1 MANYSLTVNSTFN
14 PYSLQEL
21 LPIYQANAQAQYQ
34 AEEAFS
40 QLQMKADQWE
50 KLANNAQDADVYS
63 KYKSY
68 SNQLKE
74 AANDVLNNGINA
86 ASRRNLMNMR
96 AQYASNIIPIEEA
109 YNKRQQQ
116 AQVLW
121 QARLQDPTL
130 IAQDPSELGLSY
142 YMKNPTYTPQSY
154 SGKLL
159 TAQSAQAAQNLAK
172 TLSSYGKGEP
182 IDSYTNTFIQKHG
195 LTRNDIQK
203 YLNGETNATNKVLGA
218 IYQQVYDSS
227 QIGNWANENQR
238 RQAANFIKQGMWSA
252 IGQDTVQ
259 AMENFEAREN
269 YKFNQQLALLQAQQ
283 QQTNDNL
290 PINPTPI
297 YTPEEQKEAD
307 EMREKYKQYF
317 YTKNGR
323 TYLSQKGREQY
334 FKEQELLTKIDR
346 GEKITDKE
354 LNEWKN
360 SEIGKK
366 IINSKIPQ
374 SRFSKK
380 VDFSKDSPVVFLKE
394 LKNELNKNRGF
405 KTFLDSLGA
414 QKYLG
419 KGHNWQPGNVGN
431 LWSKYISTG
440 VRGDAKRFMEYN
452 YALNEDQQKAYK
464 NAIITANLGN
474 DKVYESTFNRK
485 TQKFERGK
493 SIDLSDF
500 ATDENKYTITDIR
513 MSTFGNT
520 AIVQDKKNGK
530 VYRIALP
537 SGINYVN
544 ERQRDAALQAAKQAS
559 EIVYTKK
566 LPNGKAATQTEIA
579 QAEQDYKNAINY
591 AYLYQSQL
599 GIQNTT
605 KTQEYSPQGY

>member
-1 MANYSLTVNSTFN
+1 MANYSLMISSSFN

-50 KLANNAQDADVYS
+50 KLANNAQDADVYNT
-63 KYKSY
+63 YKAY
-68 SNQLKE
+68 SNQLK
-74 AANDVLNNGINA
+74 AAADDILNNGINT

-203 YLNGETNATNKVLGA
+203 YLNGETTATNKVLGA

-283 QQTNDNL
+283 QQQDQL
-290 PINPTPI
+290 SAINEVPI
-297 YTPEEQKEAD
+297 YTPEEQNEAD
-307 EMREKYKQYF
+307 EMREKYKKYF

-323 TYLSQKGREQY
+323 TYLSQKGREAY
-334 FKEQELLTKIDR
+334 NE
-346 GEKITDKE
+346 GEVHYTS
-354 LNEWKN
+354 N
-360 SEIGKK
+360 SENIKRGAVMGSDGRMYDLKK
-366 IINSKIPQ
+366 DKQGRYYYTEKS
-374 SRFSKK
+374 
-380 VDFSKDSPVVFLKE
+380 DFKDFL
-394 LKNELNKNRGF
+394 N
-405 KTFLDSLGA
+405 SLGA

-419 KGHNWQPGNVGN
+419 KGNNWQPGNVGN
-431 LWSKYISTG
+431 LWNKYISTG
-440 VRGDAKRFMEYN
+440 VKGDAKQYMEYN
-452 YALNEDQQKAYK
+452 YALNNEQQNTYTKM
-464 NAIITANLGN
+464 LGEIGGLYEAKF
-474 DKVYESTFNRK
+474 DKKS
-485 TQKFERGK
+485 GK
-493 SIDLSDF
+493 WVEGDKIDLEDF
-500 ATDENKYTITDIR
+500 RNADNKWNVTSARYGSSGRTYLATNKEGKQLRLISRNYINPNVEENIDRLMIR
-513 MSTFGNT
+513 NNKISNALRSGYMDGKKMTEADRAYYEQELRNN
-520 AIVQDKKNGK
+520 VQ
-530 VYRIALP
+530 
-537 SGINYVN
+537 
-544 ERQRDAALQAAKQAS
+544 QAQWF
-559 EIVYTKK
+559 
-566 LPNGKAATQTEIA
+566 
-579 QAEQDYKNAINY
+579 
-591 AYLYQSQL
+591 QSQV

-605 KTQEYSPQGY
+605 SAQTYNPQSFN

>member
-1 MANYSLTVNSTFN
+1 MAKNYSLIVNSTFN

-68 SNQLKE
+68 SNQLK
-74 AANDVLNNGINA
+74 AAADDVLNNGINA

-116 AQVLW
+116 AQLLW

-130 IAQDPSELGLSY
+130 IAQDPSELGLNY
-142 YMKNPTYTPQSY
+142 YMQNPSYTPQSY

-182 IDSYTNTFIQKHG
+182 IDNYTNTFVQRHG
-195 LTRNDIQK
+195 LTRDDVQK
-203 YLNGETNATNKVLGA
+203 YLSGDTTATNKVLGA

-269 YKFNQQLALLQAQQ
+269 YKLQQQLALAQAQQ
-283 QQTNDNL
+283 QQNQL
-290 PINPTPI
+290 SAINEVPI

-307 EMREKYKQYF
+307 KMKEKYKQYF

-323 TYLSQKGREQY
+323 TYLSQKGREVY
-334 FKEQELLTKIDR
+334 NA
-346 GEKITDKE
+346 GEVHYT
-354 LNEWKN
+354 NN
-360 SEIGKK
+360 SENIRRGSVMGSDGRMYDLKKDKQGKYYYTEK
-366 IINSKIPQ
+366 S
-374 SRFSKK
+374 
-380 VDFSKDSPVVFLKE
+380 DFKD
-394 LKNELNKNRGF
+394 
-405 KTFLDSLGA
+405 FLDSLGA

-419 KGHNWQPGNVGN
+419 KGTNWQPGNVGN
-431 LWSKYISTG
+431 LWSKYINTG
-440 VRGDAKRFMEYN
+440 VKGDAKQYMEYD
-452 YALNEDQQKAYK
+452 YALNPAQQEAYK
-464 NAIITANLGN
+464 QLLGN
-474 DKVYESTFNRK
+474 AGDLYEA
-485 TQKFERGK
+485 KF
-493 SIDLSDF
+493 
-500 ATDENKYTITDIR
+500 
-513 MSTFGNT
+513 
-520 AIVQDKKNGK
+520 DKKSGK
-530 VYRIALP
+530 WVKSDKLDLKDFLNEDNKWNVTASRYSSSGRTYLVTNKEGKQLRLISRNYINPNVEENIDKLMTRNNKISEALR
-537 SGINYVN
+537 SGYMDGKKMTEADRAYYEQELKNNV
-544 ERQRDAALQAAKQAS
+544 QQAQWF
-559 EIVYTKK
+559 
-566 LPNGKAATQTEIA
+566 
-579 QAEQDYKNAINY
+579 
-591 AYLYQSQL
+591 QSQV

-605 KTQEYSPQGY
+605 SAQTYAPQAYN

>member
-1 MANYSLTVNSTFN
+1 MKNYSLIVSSTFN

-142 YMKNPTYTPQSY
+142 YMKNPSYTPQSY

-203 YLNGETNATNKVLGA
+203 YLNGETTATNKVLGA

-252 IGQDTVQ
+252 IGQDTIQ
-259 AMENFEAREN
+259 AMENFEAKEN
-269 YKFNQQLALLQAQQ
+269 YKLQQQLALAQAQQ
-283 QQTNDNL
+283 QQNQL
-290 PINPTPI
+290 SAINEVPI
-297 YTPEEQKEAD
+297 YTPEEQNEAD
-307 EMREKYKQYF
+307 KMKEKYKQYF

-323 TYLSQKGREQY
+323 TYLSQKGREAYESKTRIKATDLARYQHEGKGKY
-334 FKEQELLTKIDR
+334 GYGQFTIRDNISGKPTVVSIQKDKEGYYYNNLNSEFSELL
-346 GEKITDKE
+346 
-354 LNEWKN
+354 N
-360 SEIGKK
+360 
-366 IINSKIPQ
+366 
-374 SRFSKK
+374 
-380 VDFSKDSPVVFLKE
+380 
-394 LKNELNKNRGF
+394 
-405 KTFLDSLGA
+405 SLGA

-419 KGHNWQPGNVGN
+419 KEHNWQPGNVGN
-431 LWSKYISTG
+431 LWNKYINTG
-440 VRGDAKRFMEYN
+440 VRGDAKQFMEYD
-452 YALNEDQQKAYK
+452 YALSPTQQTAYKNQIAAANIGRDKIYAAKFDKKSGTWKKDKDIDLADFLNEDNKWTVTNARFGAQGRTYIAKNKDGKVIRFVMPIGINPNVEKNIDKRAEDAMNISKTLQSGKLNGKPLTDVQKAQLRQAYN
-464 NAIITANLGN
+464 NAI
-474 DKVYESTFNRK
+474 
-485 TQKFERGK
+485 Q
-493 SIDLSDF
+493 
-500 ATDENKYTITDIR
+500 
-513 MSTFGNT
+513 
-520 AIVQDKKNGK
+520 Q
-530 VYRIALP
+530 
-537 SGINYVN
+537 
-544 ERQRDAALQAAKQAS
+544 
-559 EIVYTKK
+559 
-566 LPNGKAATQTEIA
+566 
-579 QAEQDYKNAINY
+579 
-591 AYLYQSQL
+591 AYLFQSQL
-599 GIQNTT
+599 GVLNNTS
-605 KTQEYSPQGY
+605 TQDFAAQAYE

>member
-142 YMKNPTYTPQSY
+142 YMKNPSYTPQSY

-203 YLNGETNATNKVLGA
+203 YLNGETTATNKVLGA

-269 YKFNQQLALLQAQQ
+269 YKLQQQLALMQAQQ
-283 QQTNDNL
+283 QQQDQL
-290 PINPTPI
+290 AAINEVPI
-297 YTPEEQKEAD
+297 YTPEEQNEAD
-307 EMREKYKQYF
+307 KMKDKYKQYF

-323 TYLSQKGREQY
+323 TYLSQKGREAY
-334 FKEQELLTKIDR
+334 NE
-346 GEKITDKE
+346 GEVHYT
-354 LNEWKN
+354 NN
-360 SEIGKK
+360 SENIKRGSVMGSDGRMYDLKK
-366 IINSKIPQ
+366 DKQGRYYYTEKS
-374 SRFSKK
+374 
-380 VDFSKDSPVVFLKE
+380 DFKDFL
-394 LKNELNKNRGF
+394 N
-405 KTFLDSLGA
+405 SLGA

-419 KGHNWQPGNVGN
+419 KGNNWQPGNVGN
-431 LWSKYISTG
+431 LWDKYLKTG
-440 VRGDAKRFMEYN
+440 VRGDAKQFMEYD
-452 YALNEDQQKAYK
+452 YALSPTQQTAYKNQIAAANIGRDKIYAAKFDRKTGTWKKDKDIDLADFLNEDNKWTVTNARFGAQGRTYIAKNKDGKVIRFVMPIGINPNVEKNIDKRAEDAINISKTLQSGKLNGKPLTDVQKAQLRQAYN
-464 NAIITANLGN
+464 NAI
-474 DKVYESTFNRK
+474 
-485 TQKFERGK
+485 Q
-493 SIDLSDF
+493 
-500 ATDENKYTITDIR
+500 
-513 MSTFGNT
+513 
-520 AIVQDKKNGK
+520 Q
-530 VYRIALP
+530 
-537 SGINYVN
+537 
-544 ERQRDAALQAAKQAS
+544 
-559 EIVYTKK
+559 
-566 LPNGKAATQTEIA
+566 
-579 QAEQDYKNAINY
+579 
-591 AYLYQSQL
+591 AYLFQSQL
-599 GIQNTT
+599 GVLNNTS
-605 KTQEYSPQGY
+605 TQDFAAQAYE

>member
-50 KLANNAQDADVYS
+50 KLANNAQDADVYNT
-63 KYKSY
+63 YKAY
-68 SNQLKE
+68 SNQLK
-74 AANDVLNNGINA
+74 AAADDIINNGINT

-203 YLNGETNATNKVLGA
+203 YLNGETTATNKVLDA

-269 YKFNQQLALLQAQQ
+269 YKLQQQLALMQAQQ
-283 QQTNDNL
+283 QQQDQL
-290 PINPTPI
+290 SAINEVPI

-307 EMREKYKQYF
+307 EMREKYKKYF

-323 TYLSQKGREQY
+323 TYLSQKGREAYNEGEIHYTSNLENIKRGAVMGSDGRMYDLKKDKQGRY
-334 FKEQELLTKIDR
+334 YYTEKSDFKDF
-346 GEKITDKE
+346 
-354 LNEWKN
+354 LN
-360 SEIGKK
+360 
-366 IINSKIPQ
+366 
-374 SRFSKK
+374 
-380 VDFSKDSPVVFLKE
+380 
-394 LKNELNKNRGF
+394 
-405 KTFLDSLGA
+405 SLGA

-419 KGHNWQPGNVGN
+419 KGNNWQPGNVGN
-431 LWSKYISTG
+431 LWNKYIKTG
-440 VRGDAKRFMEYN
+440 VRGDAKQYMEYD
-452 YALNEDQQKAYK
+452 YALNPTQQEAYK
-464 NAIITANLGN
+464 TLLGNAGDLYEAKFDKKSGKWIKGDKLDLEDFLNEDNKWNITASRYGSSGRTYLATNKEGKQLRLISRNYINPNVEENIDRLMARNNKISEALRSGYM
-474 DKVYESTFNRK
+474 DGKKMTEADRAYYEQELRN
-485 TQKFERGK
+485 
-493 SIDLSDF
+493 
-500 ATDENKYTITDIR
+500 N
-513 MSTFGNT
+513 
-520 AIVQDKKNGK
+520 VQ
-530 VYRIALP
+530 
-537 SGINYVN
+537 
-544 ERQRDAALQAAKQAS
+544 QAQWF
-559 EIVYTKK
+559 
-566 LPNGKAATQTEIA
+566 
-579 QAEQDYKNAINY
+579 
-591 AYLYQSQL
+591 QSQV

-605 KTQEYSPQGY
+605 SAQTYNPQSFN

>member
-142 YMKNPTYTPQSY
+142 YMKNPSYTPQSY

-203 YLNGETNATNKVLGA
+203 YLNGETTATNKVLGA

-238 RQAANFIKQGMWSA
+238 KQAANFIKQGMWSA

-269 YKFNQQLALLQAQQ
+269 YKLQQQLALMQAQQ
-283 QQTNDNL
+283 QQQDQL
-290 PINPTPI
+290 AAINEVPI
-297 YTPEEQKEAD
+297 YTPEEQNEAD
-307 EMREKYKQYF
+307 KMKEKYKQYF

-323 TYLSQKGREQY
+323 TYLSQKGREEYEKQ
-334 FKEQELLTKIDR
+334 KNTLKTKTNNISGR
-346 GEKITDKE
+346 EGKFTQLGEN
-354 LNEWKN
+354 L
-360 SEIGKK
+360 
-366 IINSKIPQ
+366 SKIENT
-374 SRFSKK
+374 
-380 VDFSKDSPVVFLKE
+380 DFYNFL
-394 LKNELNKNRGF
+394 N
-405 KTFLDSLGA
+405 SIGA

-431 LWSKYISTG
+431 LWNKYINTG
-440 VRGDAKRFMEYN
+440 IRGDAKQYMEYD
-452 YALNEDQQKAYK
+452 YALSPTQQTAYKNQIAAANIGRDKIYAAKFDRKTGTWKKDKDIDLADFLNEDNKWTVTNARFGAQGRTYIAKNKDGEVIRFVMPIGINPNVEKNIDKRAEDAINISKTLQSGKLNGKPLTDVQKAQLRQAYN
-464 NAIITANLGN
+464 NAI
-474 DKVYESTFNRK
+474 
-485 TQKFERGK
+485 Q
-493 SIDLSDF
+493 
-500 ATDENKYTITDIR
+500 
-513 MSTFGNT
+513 
-520 AIVQDKKNGK
+520 Q
-530 VYRIALP
+530 
-537 SGINYVN
+537 
-544 ERQRDAALQAAKQAS
+544 
-559 EIVYTKK
+559 
-566 LPNGKAATQTEIA
+566 
-579 QAEQDYKNAINY
+579 
-591 AYLYQSQL
+591 AYLFQSQL
-599 GIQNTT
+599 GVLNNTS
-605 KTQEYSPQGY
+605 TQDFAAQAYE

>member
-1 MANYSLTVNSTFN
+1 MANYSLMISSSFN

-21 LPIYQANAQAQYQ
+21 LPIYQVNAQAQYQ

-50 KLANNAQDADVYS
+50 KLANNAQDADVYNT
-63 KYKSY
+63 YKAY
-68 SNQLKE
+68 SNQLK
-74 AANDVLNNGINA
+74 AAADDILNNGINT

-182 IDSYTNTFIQKHG
+182 IDNYTNTFIQKHG

-203 YLNGETNATNKVLGA
+203 YLNGETTATNKVLGA

-269 YKFNQQLALLQAQQ
+269 YKFNQQLALIQAQQ
-283 QQTNDNL
+283 QQQDQL
-290 PINPTPI
+290 SAINEVPI

-307 EMREKYKQYF
+307 EMREKYKKYF

-323 TYLSQKGREQY
+323 TYLSQKGREVYEGKVRIKPIDLASYQHEGKGKY
-334 FKEQELLTKIDR
+334 GYGQFTLRDNISGKTTVVPIQKDKEGYYYNIADSGFSELL
-346 GEKITDKE
+346 
-354 LNEWKN
+354 N
-360 SEIGKK
+360 
-366 IINSKIPQ
+366 
-374 SRFSKK
+374 
-380 VDFSKDSPVVFLKE
+380 
-394 LKNELNKNRGF
+394 
-405 KTFLDSLGA
+405 SLGA

-419 KGHNWQPGNVGN
+419 KGNNWQPGNVGN
-431 LWSKYISTG
+431 LWNKYISTG
-440 VRGDAKRFMEYN
+440 VKGDAKQYMEYDYPLN
-452 YALNEDQQKAYK
+452 STQQEAYKQLLGNAGDLYEAKFDKKSGKWVKGDKLDLEDFLNEDNKWNVTASRYGSSGRTYLATNKEGKQLRLISRNYINPNVEENIDRLMTRNNKISNALRSGYMDGKKMTEADRAYYEQELKNNVQQ
-464 NAIITANLGN
+464 
-474 DKVYESTFNRK
+474 
-485 TQKFERGK
+485 
-493 SIDLSDF
+493 
-500 ATDENKYTITDIR
+500 
-513 MSTFGNT
+513 
-520 AIVQDKKNGK
+520 
-530 VYRIALP
+530 
-537 SGINYVN
+537 
-544 ERQRDAALQAAKQAS
+544 
-559 EIVYTKK
+559 
-566 LPNGKAATQTEIA
+566 A
-579 QAEQDYKNAINY
+579 QWF
-591 AYLYQSQL
+591 QSQV

-605 KTQEYSPQGY
+605 SAQTYAPQAYN

>member
-1 MANYSLTVNSTFN
+1 MANYNLTVNSTFN

-50 KLANNAQDADVYS
+50 KLANNAQDADVYNT
-63 KYKSY
+63 YKAY
-68 SNQLKE
+68 SNQLK
-74 AANDVLNNGINA
+74 AAADDILNNGINT

-142 YMKNPTYTPQSY
+142 YMQNPTYTPQSY

-182 IDSYTNTFIQKHG
+182 IDNYTNTFIQKHG

-203 YLNGETNATNKVLGA
+203 YLNGETTATNKVLGA

-269 YKFNQQLALLQAQQ
+269 YKLQQQLALMQAQQ
-283 QQTNDNL
+283 QQQDQL
-290 PINPTPI
+290 SAINEVPI

-307 EMREKYKQYF
+307 EIREKYKKYF

-323 TYLSQKGREQY
+323 TYLRQIGREAY
-334 FKEQELLTKIDR
+334 NE
-346 GEKITDKE
+346 GEVHYTS
-354 LNEWKN
+354 N
-360 SEIGKK
+360 SENIKRGAVMGSDGRMYDLKK
-366 IINSKIPQ
+366 DKQGRYYYTEKS
-374 SRFSKK
+374 
-380 VDFSKDSPVVFLKE
+380 DFKD
-394 LKNELNKNRGF
+394 
-405 KTFLDSLGA
+405 FLDSLGA

-419 KGHNWQPGNVGN
+419 KGNNWQPGNVGN
-431 LWSKYISTG
+431 LWNKYISTG
-440 VRGDAKRFMEYN
+440 VRGDAKQFMEYN
-452 YALNEDQQKAYK
+452 YALNNEQQNTYTKM
-464 NAIITANLGN
+464 LGEIGGLYEAKF
-474 DKVYESTFNRK
+474 DKKS
-485 TQKFERGK
+485 GK
-493 SIDLSDF
+493 WVEGDKIDLEDF
-500 ATDENKYTITDIR
+500 RKADNKWNVTSARYGSSGRTYLATNKEGKQLRLISRNYINPNVEENIDRLMIR
-513 MSTFGNT
+513 NNKISNALRSGYMDGKKMTEADRAYYEQELKNN
-520 AIVQDKKNGK
+520 VQ
-530 VYRIALP
+530 
-537 SGINYVN
+537 
-544 ERQRDAALQAAKQAS
+544 QAQWF
-559 EIVYTKK
+559 
-566 LPNGKAATQTEIA
+566 
-579 QAEQDYKNAINY
+579 
-591 AYLYQSQL
+591 QSQV

-605 KTQEYSPQGY
+605 SAQTYTPQSYN

>member
-50 KLANNAQDADVYS
+50 KLADNAQDADVYS

-203 YLNGETNATNKVLGA
+203 YLNGETTATNKVLGA

-252 IGQDTVQ
+252 IGQDTIQ

-269 YKFNQQLALLQAQQ
+269 YKLQQQLALAQAQQ
-283 QQTNDNL
+283 QQNQL
-290 PINPTPI
+290 AAINEVPI
-297 YTPEEQKEAD
+297 YTPEEQNEAD
-307 EMREKYKQYF
+307 KMKEKYKQYF

-323 TYLSQKGREQY
+323 TYLSQKGREEYEKQ
-334 FKEQELLTKIDR
+334 KNTLKTKTNNISGR
-346 GEKITDKE
+346 EGKFTQLGEN
-354 LNEWKN
+354 L
-360 SEIGKK
+360 
-366 IINSKIPQ
+366 SKIENT
-374 SRFSKK
+374 
-380 VDFSKDSPVVFLKE
+380 DFYNFL
-394 LKNELNKNRGF
+394 N
-405 KTFLDSLGA
+405 SIGA

-419 KGHNWQPGNVGN
+419 KGNNWQPGNIGN
-431 LWSKYISTG
+431 LWSKYINTG
-440 VRGDAKRFMEYN
+440 VRGDAKQFMEYD
-452 YALNEDQQKAYK
+452 YALSPTQQTAYKNQIAAANIGRDRIYAAKFDRKTGTWKKDKDIDLADFLNEDNKWTVTNARFGAQGRTYIAKNKDGEVIRFVMPIGINPNVEKNIDKRAEDAINISKTLQSGKLNGKPLTDVQKAQLRQAYN
-464 NAIITANLGN
+464 NAI
-474 DKVYESTFNRK
+474 
-485 TQKFERGK
+485 Q
-493 SIDLSDF
+493 
-500 ATDENKYTITDIR
+500 
-513 MSTFGNT
+513 
-520 AIVQDKKNGK
+520 Q
-530 VYRIALP
+530 
-537 SGINYVN
+537 
-544 ERQRDAALQAAKQAS
+544 
-559 EIVYTKK
+559 
-566 LPNGKAATQTEIA
+566 
-579 QAEQDYKNAINY
+579 
-591 AYLYQSQL
+591 AYLFQSQL
-599 GIQNTT
+599 GVLNNTL
-605 KTQEYSPQGY
+605 TQDFAAQAYE

>member
-142 YMKNPTYTPQSY
+142 YMKNSSYTPQSY

-159 TAQSAQAAQNLAK
+159 TAQSAQVAQNLAK
-172 TLSSYGKGEP
+172 TLSSYGKGES

-203 YLNGETNATNKVLGA
+203 YLNGETTATNKVLGA

-238 RQAANFIKQGMWSA
+238 RQAANFIKQGMWYA

-269 YKFNQQLALLQAQQ
+269 YKFQQQLALAQAQQ
-283 QQTNDNL
+283 QQNQL
-290 PINPTPI
+290 SAINEVPI
-297 YTPEEQKEAD
+297 YIPEEQKEAD
-307 EMREKYKQYF
+307 KMKKKYKQYF

-323 TYLSQKGREQY
+323 TYLSQKGREAY
-334 FKEQELLTKIDR
+334 
-346 GEKITDKE
+346 
-354 LNEWKN
+354 NEGKVYYTNN
-360 SEIGKK
+360 SENIIRGSAMGSDGRMYDLKK
-366 IINSKIPQ
+366 DKQ
-374 SRFSKK
+374 GRYYYTKK
-380 VDFSKDSPVVFLKE
+380 SDFENFL
-394 LKNELNKNRGF
+394 N
-405 KTFLDSLGA
+405 SLGA

-431 LWSKYISTG
+431 LWDKYLKTG
-440 VRGDAKRFMEYN
+440 VRGDAKQFMEYD
-452 YALNEDQQKAYK
+452 YALNPTQQEAYKTLLGNAGDLYEAKFDKKSGKWIKGDKLDLEDFLNEDNKWNITASRYGSSGRTYLATNKEGKKLRIISRNYINPNVEENIDKLMIRNNKISNALRSGYMDGKKMTEADKAYYEQELK
-464 NAIITANLGN
+464 NN
-474 DKVYESTFNRK
+474 
-485 TQKFERGK
+485 
-493 SIDLSDF
+493 
-500 ATDENKYTITDIR
+500 
-513 MSTFGNT
+513 
-520 AIVQDKKNGK
+520 VQ
-530 VYRIALP
+530 
-537 SGINYVN
+537 
-544 ERQRDAALQAAKQAS
+544 QAQWF
-559 EIVYTKK
+559 
-566 LPNGKAATQTEIA
+566 
-579 QAEQDYKNAINY
+579 
-591 AYLYQSQL
+591 QSQV

-605 KTQEYSPQGY
+605 SAQTYAPQAYN

>member
-1 MANYSLTVNSTFN
+1 MAKNYSLTVSSTFN

-50 KLANNAQDADVYS
+50 KLANNAQDADVYNT
-63 KYKSY
+63 YKAY
-68 SNQLKE
+68 SNQLK
-74 AANDVLNNGINA
+74 AAADDILNNGINTS
-86 ASRRNLMNMR
+86 SRRNLMNMR

-182 IDSYTNTFIQKHG
+182 IDNYTNTFIQKHG

-203 YLNGETNATNKVLGA
+203 YLNGETTATNKVLGA

-238 RQAANFIKQGMWSA
+238 KQAANFIKQGMWSA

-269 YKFNQQLALLQAQQ
+269 YKFNQQLALAQAQQ
-283 QQTNDNL
+283 QQQDQL
-290 PINPTPI
+290 SAINEVPI
-297 YTPEEQKEAD
+297 YTPEEQNEAD
-307 EMREKYKQYF
+307 EMREKYKKYF

-323 TYLSQKGREQY
+323 TYLSQKGREAY
-334 FKEQELLTKIDR
+334 NE
-346 GEKITDKE
+346 GEVHYT
-354 LNEWKN
+354 NN
-360 SEIGKK
+360 SENIKRGSVMGSDGRMYNLKK
-366 IINSKIPQ
+366 DKQGRYYYTEKS
-374 SRFSKK
+374 
-380 VDFSKDSPVVFLKE
+380 DFKD
-394 LKNELNKNRGF
+394 
-405 KTFLDSLGA
+405 FLDSLGA

-419 KGHNWQPGNVGN
+419 KDNNWQPGNIGN
-431 LWSKYISTG
+431 LWNKYISTG
-440 VRGDAKRFMEYN
+440 VKGDAKQYMEYN
-452 YALNEDQQKAYK
+452 YALNNEQQNTYTKM
-464 NAIITANLGN
+464 LGEIGGLYEAKF
-474 DKVYESTFNRK
+474 DKKS
-485 TQKFERGK
+485 GK
-493 SIDLSDF
+493 WIEGDKIDLEDF
-500 ATDENKYTITDIR
+500 RNADNKWNVTSARYGSSGRTYLVTNKEGKQLRLISRNYINPNVEENIDRLMIR
-513 MSTFGNT
+513 NNKISNALRSGYMDGKKMTEADRAYYEQELRNN
-520 AIVQDKKNGK
+520 VQ
-530 VYRIALP
+530 
-537 SGINYVN
+537 
-544 ERQRDAALQAAKQAS
+544 QAQWF
-559 EIVYTKK
+559 
-566 LPNGKAATQTEIA
+566 
-579 QAEQDYKNAINY
+579 
-591 AYLYQSQL
+591 QSQV

-605 KTQEYSPQGY
+605 SAQTYAPQSFN

>member
-1 MANYSLTVNSTFN
+1 MKNYSLIVSSTFN

-86 ASRRNLMNMR
+86 ASRRTLMNMR
-96 AQYASNIIPIEEA
+96 AQYASNIVPIEEA

-116 AQVLW
+116 SQLLW

-142 YMKNPTYTPQSY
+142 YMQNPSYTPQSY

-172 TLSSYGKGEP
+172 TLSSYGKGKP
-182 IDSYTNTFIQKHG
+182 IDNYTNTFIQRHG
-195 LTRNDIQK
+195 LTRDDVQK
-203 YLNGETNATNKVLGA
+203 YLNGDTTATNKVLGA

-227 QIGNWANENQR
+227 QIGNWANENQK
-238 RQAANFIKQGMWSA
+238 RQAASFIKQGMWSA
-252 IGQDTVQ
+252 IGQDTVN

-283 QQTNDNL
+283 QQSNSIAVNEM
-290 PINPTPI
+290 PI

-307 EMREKYKQYF
+307 RMKEKYKDYF

-323 TYLSQKGREQY
+323 TYLKQKGREAYEGKVRINPIDVVNYLHEGKGKFGYGQ
-334 FKEQELLTKIDR
+334 FTIRDNISGKTTVVSIQKDKEGYYYNNKDSKFSELL
-346 GEKITDKE
+346 
-354 LNEWKN
+354 N
-360 SEIGKK
+360 
-366 IINSKIPQ
+366 
-374 SRFSKK
+374 
-380 VDFSKDSPVVFLKE
+380 
-394 LKNELNKNRGF
+394 
-405 KTFLDSLGA
+405 SLGA

-419 KGHNWQPGNVGN
+419 KGKNWQPGNVGN

-440 VRGDAKRFMEYN
+440 VRGDAKQYMEYD
-452 YALNEDQQKAYK
+452 YALSPEQQKAYK
-464 NAIITANLGN
+464 NQIAAANIGR
-474 DKVYESTFNRK
+474 DKIYAAKFDRK
-485 TQKFERGK
+485 TGTWKK
-493 SIDLSDF
+493 DKDIDLADF
-500 ATDENKYTITDIR
+500 LNEDNKWTVTNARFGAQGRTYIAKNKEGKIIRFVMPVGINPNVEENIDKKAKDAMDISAILRSGKLKGKPLTDIQK
-513 MSTFGNT
+513 
-520 AIVQDKKNGK
+520 AQ
-530 VYRIALP
+530 L
-537 SGINYVN
+537 
-544 ERQRDAALQAAKQAS
+544 RQA
-559 EIVYTKK
+559 Y
-566 LPNGKAATQTEIA
+566 N
-579 QAEQDYKNAINY
+579 NAIQQ
-591 AYLYQSQL
+591 AYLFQSQL
-599 GIQNTT
+599 GVLNNTS
-605 KTQEYSPQGY
+605 TQDFAAQAYE

>member
-1 MANYSLTVNSTFN
+1 MAKNYSLTVNSTFN

-142 YMKNPTYTPQSY
+142 YMKNPSYTPQSY

-203 YLNGETNATNKVLGA
+203 YLNGETTATNKVLGA

-269 YKFNQQLALLQAQQ
+269 YKLQQQLALAQAQQ
-283 QQTNDNL
+283 QQNQL
-290 PINPTPI
+290 SAINEVPI

-307 EMREKYKQYF
+307 KMKEKYKQYF

-323 TYLSQKGREQY
+323 TYLSQKGREAY
-334 FKEQELLTKIDR
+334 NE
-346 GEKITDKE
+346 GEIHYT
-354 LNEWKN
+354 NN
-360 SEIGKK
+360 SENIKRGSVMGSDGRMYDLKK
-366 IINSKIPQ
+366 DKQGRYYYTEKS
-374 SRFSKK
+374 
-380 VDFSKDSPVVFLKE
+380 DFKDFL
-394 LKNELNKNRGF
+394 N
-405 KTFLDSLGA
+405 SLGA

-431 LWSKYISTG
+431 LWNKYINTG
-440 VRGDAKRFMEYN
+440 VRGDVKQYMEYD
-452 YALNEDQQKAYK
+452 YALSPTQQTAYKNQIAAANIGRDKIYAAKFDRKTGTWKKDKDIDLADFLNEDNKWTVTNARFGAQGRTYIAKNKDGEVIRFVMPIGINPNVEKNIDKRAEDAINISKTLQSGKLNGKPLTDVQKAQLRQAYN
-464 NAIITANLGN
+464 NAI
-474 DKVYESTFNRK
+474 
-485 TQKFERGK
+485 Q
-493 SIDLSDF
+493 
-500 ATDENKYTITDIR
+500 
-513 MSTFGNT
+513 
-520 AIVQDKKNGK
+520 Q
-530 VYRIALP
+530 
-537 SGINYVN
+537 
-544 ERQRDAALQAAKQAS
+544 
-559 EIVYTKK
+559 
-566 LPNGKAATQTEIA
+566 
-579 QAEQDYKNAINY
+579 
-591 AYLYQSQL
+591 AYLFQSQL
-599 GIQNTT
+599 GVLNNTS
-605 KTQEYSPQGY
+605 TQDFAAQAYE

>member
-1 MANYSLTVNSTFN
+1 MKNYSLIVNSTFN

-86 ASRRNLMNMR
+86 ASRRTLMNMR
-96 AQYASNIIPIEEA
+96 AQYASNIVPIEEA

-116 AQVLW
+116 SQLLW

-172 TLSSYGKGEP
+172 TLSSYGKGKP
-182 IDSYTNTFIQKHG
+182 IDNYTNTFIQRHG
-195 LTRNDIQK
+195 LTRDDVQK
-203 YLNGETNATNKVLGA
+203 YLNGDTTATNKVLGA

-227 QIGNWANENQR
+227 QIGNWANENQK
-238 RQAANFIKQGMWSA
+238 RQAASFIKQGMWSA
-252 IGQDTVQ
+252 IGQDTVN

-283 QQTNDNL
+283 QQSNSIAVNEM
-290 PINPTPI
+290 PI

-307 EMREKYKQYF
+307 KVRDKYKQYF

-323 TYLSQKGREQY
+323 TYLTQKGREVY
-334 FKEQELLTKIDR
+334 NE
-346 GEKITDKE
+346 GEVHYTS
-354 LNEWKN
+354 N
-360 SEIGKK
+360 SENIKRGSVMGSDGRMYNLKK
-366 IINSKIPQ
+366 DKQGRYYYTEKS
-374 SRFSKK
+374 
-380 VDFSKDSPVVFLKE
+380 DFKDFL
-394 LKNELNKNRGF
+394 N
-405 KTFLDSLGA
+405 SLGA

-419 KGHNWQPGNVGN
+419 KGTNWQPGNVGN

-440 VRGDAKRFMEYN
+440 VRGDAKQFTEYD
-452 YALNEDQQKAYK
+452 YALSTEQQKAYK
-464 NAIITANLGN
+464 NQIAAANIGR
-474 DKVYESTFNRK
+474 DKIYAAKFDRK
-485 TQKFERGK
+485 TGTWKK
-493 SIDLSDF
+493 DKDIDLADF
-500 ATDENKYTITDIR
+500 LNEDNKWTVTNARFGAQGRTYIAKNKEGKIIRFVMPVGINPNVEENIDKKAKDAMDISAILRSGKLKGKPLTDIQK
-513 MSTFGNT
+513 
-520 AIVQDKKNGK
+520 AQ
-530 VYRIALP
+530 L
-537 SGINYVN
+537 
-544 ERQRDAALQAAKQAS
+544 RQA
-559 EIVYTKK
+559 Y
-566 LPNGKAATQTEIA
+566 N
-579 QAEQDYKNAINY
+579 NAIQQ
-591 AYLYQSQL
+591 AYLFQSQL
-599 GIQNTT
+599 GVLNNTS
-605 KTQEYSPQGY
+605 TQDFAAQAYE

>member
-50 KLANNAQDADVYS
+50 KLANNAQDTDVYNT
-63 KYKSY
+63 YKAY
-68 SNQLKE
+68 SNQLK
-74 AANDVLNNGINA
+74 AAADDILNNGINTT
-86 ASRRNLMNMR
+86 SKRNLMNMR

-195 LTRNDIQK
+195 LTRDDIQK
-203 YLNGETNATNKVLGA
+203 YLNGETTATNKVLGA

-269 YKFNQQLALLQAQQ
+269 YKLQQQLALMQAQQ
-283 QQTNDNL
+283 QQQDQL
-290 PINPTPI
+290 FAINEVPI

-307 EMREKYKQYF
+307 EMREKYKKYF

-323 TYLSQKGREQY
+323 TYLSQKGREEYEKQTTINEPVRYDSKAGKWYYVIGSKIHGGMQGAAPGAKQY
-334 FKEQELLTKIDR
+334 VAKGTKIEYEGND
-346 GEKITDKE
+346 
-354 LNEWKN
+354 
-360 SEIGKK
+360 
-366 IINSKIPQ
+366 
-374 SRFSKK
+374 
-380 VDFSKDSPVVFLKE
+380 PVVKV
-394 LKNELNKNRGF
+394 
-405 KTFLDSLGA
+405 KTGQSQFRSFLDSLGA

-419 KGHNWQPGNVGN
+419 KGNNWQPGNVGN
-431 LWSKYISTG
+431 LWNKYINTG
-440 VRGDAKRFMEYN
+440 VKGDAKQYMEYN
-452 YALNEDQQKAYK
+452 YALNNEQQNTYTKM
-464 NAIITANLGN
+464 LGEIGGLYEAKF
-474 DKVYESTFNRK
+474 DKKS
-485 TQKFERGK
+485 GK
-493 SIDLSDF
+493 WIEGDKIDLEDF
-500 ATDENKYTITDIR
+500 RNADNKWNVTSARYGSSGRTYLATNKEGKQLRLISRNYINPNVEENIDRLMIR
-513 MSTFGNT
+513 NNKISNALRSGYMDGKKMTEADRAYYEQELRNN
-520 AIVQDKKNGK
+520 VQ
-530 VYRIALP
+530 
-537 SGINYVN
+537 
-544 ERQRDAALQAAKQAS
+544 QAQWF
-559 EIVYTKK
+559 
-566 LPNGKAATQTEIA
+566 
-579 QAEQDYKNAINY
+579 
-591 AYLYQSQL
+591 QSQV

-605 KTQEYSPQGY
+605 SAQTYAPQSFN

>member
-1 MANYSLTVNSTFN
+1 MANYSLMISSSFN

-142 YMKNPTYTPQSY
+142 YMKNPSYTPQSY

-203 YLNGETNATNKVLGA
+203 YLNGETTATNKVLGA

-269 YKFNQQLALLQAQQ
+269 YKLQQQLALAQAQQ
-283 QQTNDNL
+283 QQNQLAAINEV
-290 PINPTPI
+290 PID
-297 YTPEEQKEAD
+297 TPEEQNEAD
-307 EMREKYKQYF
+307 KMKEKYKQYF

-323 TYLSQKGREQY
+323 TYLSQKGREAY
-334 FKEQELLTKIDR
+334 NE
-346 GEKITDKE
+346 GEIHYT
-354 LNEWKN
+354 NN
-360 SEIGKK
+360 SENIKRGSVMGSDGRMYDLKK
-366 IINSKIPQ
+366 DKQGRYYYTEKS
-374 SRFSKK
+374 
-380 VDFSKDSPVVFLKE
+380 DFKDFL
-394 LKNELNKNRGF
+394 N
-405 KTFLDSLGA
+405 SLGA

-431 LWSKYISTG
+431 LWNKYINTG
-440 VRGDAKRFMEYN
+440 VRGDAKQFMEYD
-452 YALNEDQQKAYK
+452 YALSPTQQTAYKNQIAAANIGRDRIYAAKFDKKSGTWKKDKDIDLADFLNEDNKWTVTNARFGAQGRTYIAKNKDGEVIRFVMPIGINPNVEKNIDKRAEDAINISKTLQSGKLNGKPLTDVQKAQLRQAYN
-464 NAIITANLGN
+464 NAI
-474 DKVYESTFNRK
+474 
-485 TQKFERGK
+485 Q
-493 SIDLSDF
+493 
-500 ATDENKYTITDIR
+500 
-513 MSTFGNT
+513 
-520 AIVQDKKNGK
+520 Q
-530 VYRIALP
+530 
-537 SGINYVN
+537 
-544 ERQRDAALQAAKQAS
+544 
-559 EIVYTKK
+559 
-566 LPNGKAATQTEIA
+566 
-579 QAEQDYKNAINY
+579 
-591 AYLYQSQL
+591 AYLFQSQL
-599 GIQNTT
+599 GVLNNTS
-605 KTQEYSPQGY
+605 TQDFAAQAYE

>member
-1 MANYSLTVNSTFN
+1 MANYSLMISSSFN

-142 YMKNPTYTPQSY
+142 YMKNPSYTPQSY

-203 YLNGETNATNKVLGA
+203 YLNGETTATNKVLGA

-259 AMENFEAREN
+259 AIENFEAREN
-269 YKFNQQLALLQAQQ
+269 YKLQQQLALAQAQQ
-283 QQTNDNL
+283 QQNQL
-290 PINPTPI
+290 SAINEVPI
-297 YTPEEQKEAD
+297 YTPEEQNEAD
-307 EMREKYKQYF
+307 KMKEKYKQYF

-323 TYLSQKGREQY
+323 TYLSQKGREAY
-334 FKEQELLTKIDR
+334 NE
-346 GEKITDKE
+346 GEIHYT
-354 LNEWKN
+354 NN
-360 SEIGKK
+360 SENIKRGSVMGSDGRMYDLKK
-366 IINSKIPQ
+366 DKQGRYYYTEKS
-374 SRFSKK
+374 
-380 VDFSKDSPVVFLKE
+380 DFKDFL
-394 LKNELNKNRGF
+394 N
-405 KTFLDSLGA
+405 SLGA

-431 LWSKYISTG
+431 LWNKYINTG
-440 VRGDAKRFMEYN
+440 VRGDAKQFMEYD
-452 YALNEDQQKAYK
+452 YALSPTQQTAYKNQIAAANIGRDRIYAAKFDKKSGTWKKDKDIDLADFLNEDNKWTVTNARFGAQGRTYIAKNKDGKVIRFVMPIGINPNVEKNIDKRAEDAMNISKTLQSGKLNGKPLTDVQKAQLRQAYN
-464 NAIITANLGN
+464 NAI
-474 DKVYESTFNRK
+474 
-485 TQKFERGK
+485 Q
-493 SIDLSDF
+493 
-500 ATDENKYTITDIR
+500 
-513 MSTFGNT
+513 
-520 AIVQDKKNGK
+520 Q
-530 VYRIALP
+530 
-537 SGINYVN
+537 
-544 ERQRDAALQAAKQAS
+544 
-559 EIVYTKK
+559 
-566 LPNGKAATQTEIA
+566 
-579 QAEQDYKNAINY
+579 
-591 AYLYQSQL
+591 AYLFQSQL
-599 GIQNTT
+599 GVLNNTS
-605 KTQEYSPQGY
+605 TQDFAAQAYE

>member
-1 MANYSLTVNSTFN
+1 MANYSLMISSAFN

-50 KLANNAQDADVYS
+50 KLANNAQDADVYNT
-63 KYKSY
+63 YKAY
-68 SNQLKE
+68 SNQLK
-74 AANDVLNNGINA
+74 AAADDILNNGINT

-116 AQVLW
+116 AQILW

-203 YLNGETNATNKVLGA
+203 YLNGETTATNKVLGA

-238 RQAANFIKQGMWSA
+238 KQAANFIKQGMWSA

-269 YKFNQQLALLQAQQ
+269 YKLQQQLALMQAQQ
-283 QQTNDNL
+283 QQQAQL
-290 PINPTPI
+290 SAINEVPI
-297 YTPEEQKEAD
+297 YTPEEQNEVDK
-307 EMREKYKQYF
+307 MREKYKKYF

-323 TYLSQKGREQY
+323 TYLSQKGREAY
-334 FKEQELLTKIDR
+334 NE
-346 GEKITDKE
+346 GEIHYTS
-354 LNEWKN
+354 N
-360 SEIGKK
+360 SENIKRGAIMGSDGRMYDLKK
-366 IINSKIPQ
+366 DKQGRYYYTEKS
-374 SRFSKK
+374 
-380 VDFSKDSPVVFLKE
+380 DFKDFL
-394 LKNELNKNRGF
+394 N
-405 KTFLDSLGA
+405 SLGA

-419 KGHNWQPGNVGN
+419 KGNNWQPGNVGN

-440 VRGDAKRFMEYN
+440 VKGDAKQYMEYN
-452 YALNEDQQKAYK
+452 YALNNEQQNTYTKM
-464 NAIITANLGN
+464 LGEIGGLYEAKF
-474 DKVYESTFNRK
+474 DKKS
-485 TQKFERGK
+485 GK
-493 SIDLSDF
+493 WVEGDKIDLEDF
-500 ATDENKYTITDIR
+500 RNADNKWNVTSARYGSSGRTYLATNKEGKQLRLISRNYINPNVEENIDRLMIR
-513 MSTFGNT
+513 NNEISNALRSGYMDGKKMTEADRAYYEQELKNN
-520 AIVQDKKNGK
+520 VQ
-530 VYRIALP
+530 
-537 SGINYVN
+537 
-544 ERQRDAALQAAKQAS
+544 QAQWF
-559 EIVYTKK
+559 
-566 LPNGKAATQTEIA
+566 
-579 QAEQDYKNAINY
+579 
-591 AYLYQSQL
+591 QSQV

-605 KTQEYSPQGY
+605 SAQTYTPQAYN

>member
-1 MANYSLTVNSTFN
+1 MAKNYSLMISSSFN

-74 AANDVLNNGINA
+74 AADDILNNGINT

-142 YMKNPTYTPQSY
+142 YMKNPNYTPQSY

-172 TLSSYGKGEP
+172 TLSSYGKGES

-203 YLNGETNATNKVLGA
+203 YLNGETTATNKVLGA

-238 RQAANFIKQGMWSA
+238 KQAANFIKQGMWSA

-269 YKFNQQLALLQAQQ
+269 YKLQQQLALMQAQQ
-283 QQTNDNL
+283 QQQNQSAN
-290 PINPTPI
+290 INEVPI
-297 YTPEEQKEAD
+297 YTPEEQNEAD
-307 EMREKYKQYF
+307 KMREKYKKYF

-323 TYLSQKGREQY
+323 TYLRQIGREAYEGKVRIRSIDLASYQHEGKGKYGYGQFTLRDNISGKTTIVPIQKDKEGY
-334 FKEQELLTKIDR
+334 FYNITDRGFSELL
-346 GEKITDKE
+346 
-354 LNEWKN
+354 N
-360 SEIGKK
+360 
-366 IINSKIPQ
+366 
-374 SRFSKK
+374 
-380 VDFSKDSPVVFLKE
+380 
-394 LKNELNKNRGF
+394 
-405 KTFLDSLGA
+405 SLGA

-419 KGHNWQPGNVGN
+419 KGKNWQPGNVGN

-440 VRGDAKRFMEYN
+440 VKGDAKRFMEYN

-474 DKVYESTFNRK
+474 DKVYEAKFNRK
-485 TQKFERGK
+485 TQKFERGN
-493 SIDLSDF
+493 SIDLSDL
-500 ATDENKYTITDIR
+500 ATDENKYTVTDIR

>member
-1 MANYSLTVNSTFN
+1 MKNYSLIVSSTFN

-86 ASRRNLMNMR
+86 ASRRTLMNMR
-96 AQYASNIIPIEEA
+96 AQYASNIVPIEEA

-116 AQVLW
+116 SQLLW

-142 YMKNPTYTPQSY
+142 YMQNPSYTPQSY

-172 TLSSYGKGEP
+172 TLSSYGKGKP
-182 IDSYTNTFIQKHG
+182 IDNYTNTFIQRHG
-195 LTRNDIQK
+195 LTRDDVQK
-203 YLNGETNATNKVLGA
+203 YLNGDTTATNKVLGA

-227 QIGNWANENQR
+227 QIGNWANENQK
-238 RQAANFIKQGMWSA
+238 RQAASFIKQGMWSA
-252 IGQDTVQ
+252 IGQDTIN

-283 QQTNDNL
+283 QQQNQL
-290 PINPTPI
+290 SAINEVPI

-307 EMREKYKQYF
+307 KMKEKYKQYF

-323 TYLSQKGREQY
+323 TYLKQKGREEYERQTTVNEPVRYDSKAGRWYYVIGSKIHGGMQGAAPGARQY
-334 FKEQELLTKIDR
+334 VAKGTKIEYEGND
-346 GEKITDKE
+346 
-354 LNEWKN
+354 
-360 SEIGKK
+360 
-366 IINSKIPQ
+366 
-374 SRFSKK
+374 
-380 VDFSKDSPVVFLKE
+380 PVVKV
-394 LKNELNKNRGF
+394 
-405 KTFLDSLGA
+405 KTGQSQFRSFLDSLGA

-419 KGHNWQPGNVGN
+419 KGTNWQPGNVGN
-431 LWSKYISTG
+431 LWSKYINTG
-440 VRGDAKRFMEYN
+440 VKGDAKQYMEYD
-452 YALNEDQQKAYK
+452 YALNPAQQEAYKQLLGNAGGLYEAKFDKKSGKWVKGDKLDSKDFLNEDNKWNVTASRYSSSGRTYLVTNKEGKQLRLISRNYINPNVEENIDKLMTRNNKISEALRSGYMDGKKMSEADKAYYEQELK
-464 NAIITANLGN
+464 NN
-474 DKVYESTFNRK
+474 
-485 TQKFERGK
+485 
-493 SIDLSDF
+493 
-500 ATDENKYTITDIR
+500 
-513 MSTFGNT
+513 
-520 AIVQDKKNGK
+520 VQ
-530 VYRIALP
+530 
-537 SGINYVN
+537 
-544 ERQRDAALQAAKQAS
+544 QAQWF
-559 EIVYTKK
+559 
-566 LPNGKAATQTEIA
+566 
-579 QAEQDYKNAINY
+579 
-591 AYLYQSQL
+591 QSQV

-605 KTQEYSPQGY
+605 SAQTYAPQSYN

>member
-1 MANYSLTVNSTFN
+1 MANYSLMISSSFN

-50 KLANNAQDADVYS
+50 KLANNAQDADVYNT
-63 KYKSY
+63 YKTY
-68 SNQLKE
+68 SNQLK
-74 AANDVLNNGINA
+74 AAADDILNNGINTT
-86 ASRRNLMNMR
+86 SRRNLMNMR

-116 AQVLW
+116 AQILW

-203 YLNGETNATNKVLGA
+203 YLNGETTATNKVLSA

-227 QIGNWANENQR
+227 QIGNWANENQK

-269 YKFNQQLALLQAQQ
+269 YKFQQQLALAQAQQ
-283 QQTNDNL
+283 QQQDQL
-290 PINPTPI
+290 SAINEVPI

-307 EMREKYKQYF
+307 EMREKYKKYF

-323 TYLSQKGREQY
+323 TYLSQKGREEYEKQTTINEPVRYDSKAGKWYYVIGSKIHGGMQGAAPGAKQY
-334 FKEQELLTKIDR
+334 VAKGTKIEYEGND
-346 GEKITDKE
+346 
-354 LNEWKN
+354 
-360 SEIGKK
+360 
-366 IINSKIPQ
+366 
-374 SRFSKK
+374 
-380 VDFSKDSPVVFLKE
+380 PVVKV
-394 LKNELNKNRGF
+394 
-405 KTFLDSLGA
+405 KTGQSQFRSFLDSLGA

-419 KGHNWQPGNVGN
+419 KGNNWQPGNVGN
-431 LWSKYISTG
+431 LWNKYISTG
-440 VRGDAKRFMEYN
+440 VKGDAKQYMEYN
-452 YALNEDQQKAYK
+452 YALNNEQQNTYTKM
-464 NAIITANLGN
+464 LGEIGGLYEAKF
-474 DKVYESTFNRK
+474 DKKS
-485 TQKFERGK
+485 GK
-493 SIDLSDF
+493 WIEGDKIDLEDF
-500 ATDENKYTITDIR
+500 RNADNKWNVTSARYGSSGRTYLATNKEGKQLRLISRNYINPNVEENIDRLMIR
-513 MSTFGNT
+513 NNKISNALRSGYMDGKKMTEADRAYYEQELRNN
-520 AIVQDKKNGK
+520 VQ
-530 VYRIALP
+530 
-537 SGINYVN
+537 
-544 ERQRDAALQAAKQAS
+544 QAQWF
-559 EIVYTKK
+559 
-566 LPNGKAATQTEIA
+566 
-579 QAEQDYKNAINY
+579 
-591 AYLYQSQL
+591 QSQV

-605 KTQEYSPQGY
+605 SAQTYAPQSFN

>member
-50 KLANNAQDADVYS
+50 KLANNAQDADVYNT
-63 KYKSY
+63 YKAY
-68 SNQLKE
+68 SNQLK
-74 AANDVLNNGINA
+74 AAADDILNNGINT

-96 AQYASNIIPIEEA
+96 VQYASNIIPIEEA

-116 AQVLW
+116 AQILW

-159 TAQSAQAAQNLAK
+159 AAQSAQAAQNLAK

-182 IDSYTNTFIQKHG
+182 IDKYTNTFIQKHG
-195 LTRNDIQK
+195 LTRDDIQK
-203 YLNGETNATNKVLGA
+203 YLNGETTATNKVLGA

-269 YKFNQQLALLQAQQ
+269 YKFQQQLALAQAQQ
-283 QQTNDNL
+283 QQQNQL
-290 PINPTPI
+290 SAINEVPI

-307 EMREKYKQYF
+307 KMREKYKQYF

-323 TYLSQKGREQY
+323 TYLSQKGREAY
-334 FKEQELLTKIDR
+334 NE
-346 GEKITDKE
+346 GEVHYTS
-354 LNEWKN
+354 N
-360 SEIGKK
+360 SENIKRGAVMGSDGRMHDLKK
-366 IINSKIPQ
+366 DKQGRYYYTEKS
-374 SRFSKK
+374 
-380 VDFSKDSPVVFLKE
+380 DFKD
-394 LKNELNKNRGF
+394 
-405 KTFLDSLGA
+405 FLDSLGA

-419 KGHNWQPGNVGN
+419 KGNNWQPGNIGN
-431 LWSKYISTG
+431 LWSKYINTG
-440 VRGDAKRFMEYN
+440 VKGDAKQYMEYDYPLN
-452 YALNEDQQKAYK
+452 STQQEAYKTLLGNAGDLYEAKFDKKSGKWVKGDKLDLEDFLNEDNKWNVTSARYGSSGRTYLAINKEGKQLRLISRNYINPNVEENIDRLMTRNNKISNALRSGYMDGKKMTEADKAYYEQELK
-464 NAIITANLGN
+464 NN
-474 DKVYESTFNRK
+474 
-485 TQKFERGK
+485 
-493 SIDLSDF
+493 
-500 ATDENKYTITDIR
+500 
-513 MSTFGNT
+513 
-520 AIVQDKKNGK
+520 VQ
-530 VYRIALP
+530 
-537 SGINYVN
+537 
-544 ERQRDAALQAAKQAS
+544 QAQWF
-559 EIVYTKK
+559 
-566 LPNGKAATQTEIA
+566 
-579 QAEQDYKNAINY
+579 
-591 AYLYQSQL
+591 QSQV

-605 KTQEYSPQGY
+605 SAQTYAPQAYN

>member
-1 MANYSLTVNSTFN
+1 MNYSLVVNSTFN

-142 YMKNPTYTPQSY
+142 YMKNPSYTPQSY

-203 YLNGETNATNKVLGA
+203 YLNGETTATNKVLGA

-269 YKFNQQLALLQAQQ
+269 YKLQQQLALAQAQQ
-283 QQTNDNL
+283 QQNQL
-290 PINPTPI
+290 AAINEVPI
-297 YTPEEQKEAD
+297 YTPEDQNEAD
-307 EMREKYKQYF
+307 KMKEKYKQYF

-323 TYLSQKGREQY
+323 TYLSQKGREAY
-334 FKEQELLTKIDR
+334 NE
-346 GEKITDKE
+346 GEIHYT
-354 LNEWKN
+354 NN
-360 SEIGKK
+360 SENIKRGSVMGSDGRMYDLKK
-366 IINSKIPQ
+366 DKQGRYYYTEKS
-374 SRFSKK
+374 
-380 VDFSKDSPVVFLKE
+380 DFKDFL
-394 LKNELNKNRGF
+394 N
-405 KTFLDSLGA
+405 SLGA

-419 KGHNWQPGNVGN
+419 KGHNWQPGNIGN
-431 LWSKYISTG
+431 LWSKYINTG
-440 VRGDAKRFMEYN
+440 VRGDAKQFMEYD
-452 YALNEDQQKAYK
+452 YALSPTQQTAYKNQIAAANIGRDKIYAAKFDRKTGTWKKDKDIDLADFLNEDNKWTVTNARFGAQGRTYIAKNKEGEVIRFVMPVGINPNVEKNIDTLTNQSMEINKILKSGKLNGKPLTDTQKTQLIQASN
-464 NAIITANLGN
+464 NAI
-474 DKVYESTFNRK
+474 
-485 TQKFERGK
+485 Q
-493 SIDLSDF
+493 
-500 ATDENKYTITDIR
+500 
-513 MSTFGNT
+513 
-520 AIVQDKKNGK
+520 Q
-530 VYRIALP
+530 
-537 SGINYVN
+537 
-544 ERQRDAALQAAKQAS
+544 
-559 EIVYTKK
+559 
-566 LPNGKAATQTEIA
+566 
-579 QAEQDYKNAINY
+579 
-591 AYLYQSQL
+591 AYLFQSQL
-599 GIQNTT
+599 GVLNNTS
-605 KTQEYSPQGY
+605 TQDFAAQAYE

>member
-1 MANYSLTVNSTFN
+1 MAKNYSLTVNSTFN

-50 KLANNAQDADVYS
+50 KLANNAQDADVYN

-74 AANDVLNNGINA
+74 VANDVLNNGINT

-159 TAQSAQAAQNLAK
+159 AAQSAQAAQNLAK
-172 TLSSYGKGEP
+172 TLSSYGNGKP
-182 IDSYTNTFIQKHG
+182 IDKYTNTFVQRHG
-195 LTRNDIQK
+195 LTRDDVQK
-203 YLNGETNATNKVLGA
+203 YLNGDTTATNKVLGA

-283 QQTNDNL
+283 QQQDQLSAVNEV
-290 PINPTPI
+290 PI

-307 EMREKYKQYF
+307 EMREKYKKYF

-323 TYLSQKGREQY
+323 TYLSQKGREAYEGKVRLKAIDIASYQHEGKGKY
-334 FKEQELLTKIDR
+334 GYGQFTLRDNISGKTTIVPIQKDKEGYYYNIADSGFSELL
-346 GEKITDKE
+346 
-354 LNEWKN
+354 N
-360 SEIGKK
+360 
-366 IINSKIPQ
+366 
-374 SRFSKK
+374 
-380 VDFSKDSPVVFLKE
+380 
-394 LKNELNKNRGF
+394 
-405 KTFLDSLGA
+405 SLGA

-419 KGHNWQPGNVGN
+419 KGNNWQPGNVGN
-431 LWSKYISTG
+431 LWSKYIKTG
-440 VRGDAKRFMEYN
+440 VRGDAKQYMEYDYPLN
-452 YALNEDQQKAYK
+452 STQQEAYKTLLGNAGDLYEAKFDKKSGKWVKGDKLDLEDFLNEDNKW
-464 NAIITANLGN
+464 NITASRYGSSGRTYL
-474 DKVYESTFNRK
+474 
-485 TQKFERGK
+485 
-493 SIDLSDF
+493 
-500 ATDENKYTITDIR
+500 ATNKE
-513 MSTFGNT
+513 G
-520 AIVQDKKNGK
+520 
-530 VYRIALP
+530 
-537 SGINYVN
+537 
-544 ERQRDAALQAAKQAS
+544 
-559 EIVYTKK
+559 KK
-566 LPNGKAATQTEIA
+566 LRIISRNYINPNVEKNIDNLMIRNNKISNALRSGYMDGKKMTEADRAYYEQELKNNVQQA
-579 QAEQDYKNAINY
+579 QWF
-591 AYLYQSQL
+591 QSQV

-605 KTQEYSPQGY
+605 SAQTYAPQAYN

>member
-50 KLANNAQDADVYS
+50 KLANNAQDADVYNI
-63 KYKSY
+63 YKAY
-68 SNQLKE
+68 SNQLKA
-74 AANDVLNNGINA
+74 AANDILNNGINT

-142 YMKNPTYTPQSY
+142 YMKNPNYTPQSY

-182 IDSYTNTFIQKHG
+182 IDKYTNTFIQKHG

-203 YLNGETNATNKVLGA
+203 YLNGETTATNKVLSA

-238 RQAANFIKQGMWSA
+238 KQAANFIKQGMWSA

-269 YKFNQQLALLQAQQ
+269 YKFNQQLALMQAQQ
-283 QQTNDNL
+283 QQQAQL
-290 PINPTPI
+290 SAINEVPI
-297 YTPEEQKEAD
+297 YTPEEQNEVDKI
-307 EMREKYKQYF
+307 REKYKKYF

-323 TYLSQKGREQY
+323 TYLSQKGREEYEKQTTINEPVRYDSKAGKWYYVISSKIHGNMQGATPGAKQY
-334 FKEQELLTKIDR
+334 VAKGTKIEYE
-346 GEKITDKE
+346 G
-354 LNEWKN
+354 NN
-360 SEIGKK
+360 
-366 IINSKIPQ
+366 
-374 SRFSKK
+374 
-380 VDFSKDSPVVFLKE
+380 PVVKV
-394 LKNELNKNRGF
+394 
-405 KTFLDSLGA
+405 KTGQSQFRSFLDSLGA

-419 KGHNWQPGNVGN
+419 KGNNWQPGNVGN

-440 VRGDAKRFMEYN
+440 VKGDAKQFMEYN
-452 YALNEDQQKAYK
+452 YALNNEQQNTYTKM
-464 NAIITANLGN
+464 LGEIEGLYEAKF
-474 DKVYESTFNRK
+474 DKKS
-485 TQKFERGK
+485 GK
-493 SIDLSDF
+493 WVEGDKIDLEDF
-500 ATDENKYTITDIR
+500 RNADNKWNVTSARYGSSGRTYLATNKEGKQLRLISRNYINPNVEENIDRLMIR
-513 MSTFGNT
+513 NNKISNALRSGYMDGKKMTEADRAYYEQELKNN
-520 AIVQDKKNGK
+520 VQ
-530 VYRIALP
+530 
-537 SGINYVN
+537 
-544 ERQRDAALQAAKQAS
+544 QAQWF
-559 EIVYTKK
+559 
-566 LPNGKAATQTEIA
+566 
-579 QAEQDYKNAINY
+579 
-591 AYLYQSQL
+591 QSQV

-605 KTQEYSPQGY
+605 SAQTYNPQSFN

>member
-74 AANDVLNNGINA
+74 IANDVLNNGINT

-159 TAQSAQAAQNLAK
+159 AAQSAQAAQNLAK
-172 TLSSYGKGEP
+172 TLSSYGNGEP
-182 IDSYTNTFIQKHG
+182 IDKYTNTFVQRHG
-195 LTRNDIQK
+195 LTRDDVQK
-203 YLNGETNATNKVLGA
+203 YLNGDTTATNKVLGA

-283 QQTNDNL
+283 QQQDQLSAVNEV
-290 PINPTPI
+290 PI
-297 YTPEEQKEAD
+297 YTPEEQNTAD
-307 EMREKYKQYF
+307 EIRKKYKQYF

-323 TYLSQKGREQY
+323 TYLSQKGREEY
-334 FKEQELLTKIDR
+334 ERLYN
-346 GEKITDKE
+346 GEEVTSTPE
-354 LNEWKN
+354 T
-360 SEIGKK
+360 GGM
-366 IINSKIPQ
+366 
-374 SRFSKK
+374 
-380 VDFSKDSPVVFLKE
+380 PVVRKV
-394 LKNELNKNRGF
+394 KNKPSDF
-405 KTFLDSLGA
+405 KVFLDSLGA

-419 KGHNWQPGNVGN
+419 KGNNWQPGNVGN
-431 LWSKYISTG
+431 LWSKYIKTS
-440 VRGDAKRFMEYN
+440 VRGDAKQYMEYDYPLN
-452 YALNEDQQKAYK
+452 STQQEAYKTLLGNAGDLYEAKFDKKSGKWVKGDKLDLEDFLNEDNKW
-464 NAIITANLGN
+464 NITASRYGSSGRTYL
-474 DKVYESTFNRK
+474 
-485 TQKFERGK
+485 
-493 SIDLSDF
+493 
-500 ATDENKYTITDIR
+500 ATNKE
-513 MSTFGNT
+513 G
-520 AIVQDKKNGK
+520 
-530 VYRIALP
+530 
-537 SGINYVN
+537 
-544 ERQRDAALQAAKQAS
+544 
-559 EIVYTKK
+559 KK
-566 LPNGKAATQTEIA
+566 LRIISRNYINPNVEKNIDNLMIRNNKISNDLRSGYMDGKKMTEVDRAYYEQELKNNVQQA
-579 QAEQDYKNAINY
+579 QWF
-591 AYLYQSQL
+591 QSQV

-605 KTQEYSPQGY
+605 SAQTYAPQAYN

>member
-50 KLANNAQDADVYS
+50 KLANNAQDADVYNT
-63 KYKSY
+63 YKAY
-68 SNQLKE
+68 SNQLK
-74 AANDVLNNGINA
+74 AAADDILNNGINT

-116 AQVLW
+116 AQILW

-142 YMKNPTYTPQSY
+142 YMKNPNYTPQSY

-203 YLNGETNATNKVLGA
+203 YLNGETTATNKVLGA

-269 YKFNQQLALLQAQQ
+269 YKFNQQLALMQAQQ
-283 QQTNDNL
+283 QQQDQL
-290 PINPTPI
+290 SAINEVPI

-307 EMREKYKQYF
+307 EMREKYKKYF

-323 TYLSQKGREQY
+323 TYLSQKGREEYEKQTTTNEPVKYDSKTGKWYYVRSSMVHSGMQGAASGAKQY
-334 FKEQELLTKIDR
+334 VAKGTKIEYE
-346 GEKITDKE
+346 G
-354 LNEWKN
+354 NN
-360 SEIGKK
+360 
-366 IINSKIPQ
+366 
-374 SRFSKK
+374 
-380 VDFSKDSPVVFLKE
+380 PVVKV
-394 LKNELNKNRGF
+394 
-405 KTFLDSLGA
+405 KTGQSQFRSFLDSLGA

-419 KGHNWQPGNVGN
+419 KGNNWQPGNVGN
-431 LWSKYISTG
+431 LWSKYINTG
-440 VRGDAKRFMEYN
+440 VKGDAKQFMEYN
-452 YALNEDQQKAYK
+452 YALNNEQQNTYTKM
-464 NAIITANLGN
+464 LGEIGGLYEAKF
-474 DKVYESTFNRK
+474 DKKS
-485 TQKFERGK
+485 GK
-493 SIDLSDF
+493 WVEGDKIDLEDF
-500 ATDENKYTITDIR
+500 RNADNKWNVTSARYGSSGRTYLATNKEGKQLRLISRNYINPNVEENIDRLMTRNNMISNALRSGY
-513 MSTFGNT
+513 M
-520 AIVQDKKNGK
+520 NGK
-530 VYRIALP
+530 KMTEADRAYYEQELRNNV
-537 SGINYVN
+537 
-544 ERQRDAALQAAKQAS
+544 QQAQWF
-559 EIVYTKK
+559 
-566 LPNGKAATQTEIA
+566 
-579 QAEQDYKNAINY
+579 
-591 AYLYQSQL
+591 QSQV

-605 KTQEYSPQGY
+605 SAQTYTPQSFN

>member
-96 AQYASNIIPIEEA
+96 AQYANNIIPIEEA

-203 YLNGETNATNKVLGA
+203 YLNGETTATNKVLGA

-269 YKFNQQLALLQAQQ
+269 YKLQQQLALAQAQQ
-283 QQTNDNL
+283 QQQDQL
-290 PINPTPI
+290 AAINEVPI
-297 YTPEEQKEAD
+297 YTPEEQNEAD
-307 EMREKYKQYF
+307 KMKEKYKQYF

-323 TYLSQKGREQY
+323 TYLSQKGREAYESKTRIKATDLARYQHEGKGKY
-334 FKEQELLTKIDR
+334 GYGQFTIRDNISGKPTVVSIQK
-346 GEKITDKE
+346 DKE
-354 LNEWKN
+354 GYYYNNLN
-360 SEIGKK
+360 SE
-366 IINSKIPQ
+366 
-374 SRFSKK
+374 FS
-380 VDFSKDSPVVFLKE
+380 DL
-394 LKNELNKNRGF
+394 LN
-405 KTFLDSLGA
+405 SLGA

-419 KGHNWQPGNVGN
+419 KGNNWQPGNIGN
-431 LWSKYISTG
+431 LWSKYINTG
-440 VRGDAKRFMEYN
+440 VRSDAKQFMEYD
-452 YALNEDQQKAYK
+452 YALSPTQQTAYKNQIAAANIGRDRIYAAKFDKKSGTWKKDKDIDLADFLNEDNKWTVTNARFGAQGRTYIAKNKDGKVIRFVMPIGINPNVEKNIDKRAEDAINISKTLQSGKLNGKPLTDIQKAQLRQAYN
-464 NAIITANLGN
+464 NAI
-474 DKVYESTFNRK
+474 
-485 TQKFERGK
+485 Q
-493 SIDLSDF
+493 
-500 ATDENKYTITDIR
+500 
-513 MSTFGNT
+513 
-520 AIVQDKKNGK
+520 Q
-530 VYRIALP
+530 
-537 SGINYVN
+537 
-544 ERQRDAALQAAKQAS
+544 
-559 EIVYTKK
+559 
-566 LPNGKAATQTEIA
+566 
-579 QAEQDYKNAINY
+579 
-591 AYLYQSQL
+591 AYLFQSQL
-599 GIQNTT
+599 GILNNTS
-605 KTQEYSPQGY
+605 TQDFAAQAYE

>member
-1 MANYSLTVNSTFN
+1 MAKNYSLTVNSTFN

-50 KLANNAQDADVYS
+50 KLANNAQDADVYNT
-63 KYKSY
+63 YKAY
-68 SNQLKE
+68 SNQLK
-74 AANDVLNNGINA
+74 AAADDILNNGINTT
-86 ASRRNLMNMR
+86 SRRNLMNMR

-203 YLNGETNATNKVLGA
+203 YLNGETTATNKVLGA

-238 RQAANFIKQGMWSA
+238 KQAANFIKQGMWSA

-283 QQTNDNL
+283 QQQDQL
-290 PINPTPI
+290 SAINEVPI
-297 YTPEEQKEAD
+297 YTPEEQNEAD
-307 EMREKYKQYF
+307 EMREKYKKYF

-323 TYLSQKGREQY
+323 TYLSQKGREAY
-334 FKEQELLTKIDR
+334 NE
-346 GEKITDKE
+346 GEVHYT
-354 LNEWKN
+354 NN
-360 SEIGKK
+360 SENIKRGAVMGSDGRMYDLKK
-366 IINSKIPQ
+366 DKQGRYYYTEKS
-374 SRFSKK
+374 
-380 VDFSKDSPVVFLKE
+380 DFKD
-394 LKNELNKNRGF
+394 
-405 KTFLDSLGA
+405 FLDSLGA

-419 KGHNWQPGNVGN
+419 KGNNWQPGNVGN

-440 VRGDAKRFMEYN
+440 VKGDAKQYMEYN
-452 YALNEDQQKAYK
+452 YALNNEQQNTYTKMLGEIGGLYEAKFDKKSGKWVEGDKIDLEDFRNADNKWNVTSARYGSSGRTYLATNKEGKQLRLISRNYINPNVEENIDRLMLRNNKISNALRSGYMDGKKMTEADKAYYEQELK
-464 NAIITANLGN
+464 NN
-474 DKVYESTFNRK
+474 
-485 TQKFERGK
+485 
-493 SIDLSDF
+493 
-500 ATDENKYTITDIR
+500 
-513 MSTFGNT
+513 
-520 AIVQDKKNGK
+520 VQ
-530 VYRIALP
+530 
-537 SGINYVN
+537 
-544 ERQRDAALQAAKQAS
+544 QAQWF
-559 EIVYTKK
+559 
-566 LPNGKAATQTEIA
+566 
-579 QAEQDYKNAINY
+579 
-591 AYLYQSQL
+591 QSQV

-605 KTQEYSPQGY
+605 SAQTYNPQSFN

>member
-1 MANYSLTVNSTFN
+1 MANYSLMISSSFN

-50 KLANNAQDADVYS
+50 KLANNAQDADVYNT
-63 KYKSY
+63 YKAY
-68 SNQLKE
+68 SNQLK
-74 AANDVLNNGINA
+74 AAADDILNNGINTT
-86 ASRRNLMNMR
+86 SRRNLMNMR

-116 AQVLW
+116 AQILW

-203 YLNGETNATNKVLGA
+203 YLNGETTATNKVLGA

-238 RQAANFIKQGMWSA
+238 KQAANFIKQGMWSA

-269 YKFNQQLALLQAQQ
+269 YKLQQQLALMQAQQ
-283 QQTNDNL
+283 QQQDQL
-290 PINPTPI
+290 SAINEVPI
-297 YTPEEQKEAD
+297 YTPEEQEEAD
-307 EMREKYKQYF
+307 KMKEKYKQYF

-323 TYLSQKGREQY
+323 TYLSQKGREEYEKQTTINEPVRYDSKAGKWYYVISSKIHGGMQGAAPGAKQY
-334 FKEQELLTKIDR
+334 VAKGTKIEYEGND
-346 GEKITDKE
+346 
-354 LNEWKN
+354 
-360 SEIGKK
+360 
-366 IINSKIPQ
+366 
-374 SRFSKK
+374 
-380 VDFSKDSPVVFLKE
+380 PVVKV
-394 LKNELNKNRGF
+394 
-405 KTFLDSLGA
+405 KTGQSQFRSFLDSLGA

-419 KGHNWQPGNVGN
+419 KGNNWQPGNVGN
-431 LWSKYISTG
+431 LWNKYINTG
-440 VRGDAKRFMEYN
+440 VKGDAKQYMEYN
-452 YALNEDQQKAYK
+452 YALNNEQQNTYTKM
-464 NAIITANLGN
+464 LGEIGGLYEAKF
-474 DKVYESTFNRK
+474 DKKS
-485 TQKFERGK
+485 GK
-493 SIDLSDF
+493 WIEGDKIDLEDF
-500 ATDENKYTITDIR
+500 RNVDNKWNVTSARYGSSGRTYLATNKEGKQLRLISRNYINPNVEENIDRLMTRNNKISEALRSGY
-513 MSTFGNT
+513 M
-520 AIVQDKKNGK
+520 NGK
-530 VYRIALP
+530 KMTEADRAYYEQELRNNV
-537 SGINYVN
+537 
-544 ERQRDAALQAAKQAS
+544 QQAQWF
-559 EIVYTKK
+559 
-566 LPNGKAATQTEIA
+566 
-579 QAEQDYKNAINY
+579 
-591 AYLYQSQL
+591 QSQV

-605 KTQEYSPQGY
+605 SAQTYNPQSFN

>member
-1 MANYSLTVNSTFN
+1 MANYSLMISSSFN

-50 KLANNAQDADVYS
+50 KLANNAQDADVYNT
-63 KYKSY
+63 YKAY
-68 SNQLKE
+68 SNQLK
-74 AANDVLNNGINA
+74 AAADDILNNGINT

-172 TLSSYGKGEP
+172 TLSNYGKGEP

-203 YLNGETNATNKVLGA
+203 YLNGETTATNKVLGA

-238 RQAANFIKQGMWSA
+238 KQAANFIKQGMWSA

-269 YKFNQQLALLQAQQ
+269 YKFNQQLALMQAQQ
-283 QQTNDNL
+283 QQQAQL
-290 PINPTPI
+290 SAINEVPI
-297 YTPEEQKEAD
+297 YTPEEQNEVDK
-307 EMREKYKQYF
+307 MREKYKKYF

-323 TYLSQKGREQY
+323 TYLSQKGREEY
-334 FKEQELLTKIDR
+334 ERLYNGEELISTPET
-346 GEKITDKE
+346 G
-354 LNEWKN
+354 
-360 SEIGKK
+360 GM
-366 IINSKIPQ
+366 
-374 SRFSKK
+374 
-380 VDFSKDSPVVFLKE
+380 PVVRKV
-394 LKNELNKNRGF
+394 KNRPSDF
-405 KTFLDSLGA
+405 KIFLDSLGA

-419 KGHNWQPGNVGN
+419 KGNNWQPGNVGN

-440 VRGDAKRFMEYN
+440 VKGDAKQYMEYN
-452 YALNEDQQKAYK
+452 YALNNEQQNTYTKM
-464 NAIITANLGN
+464 LGEIGGLYEAKF
-474 DKVYESTFNRK
+474 DKKS
-485 TQKFERGK
+485 GK
-493 SIDLSDF
+493 WVEGDKIDLEDF
-500 ATDENKYTITDIR
+500 RNADNKWNVTSARYGSSGRTYLATNKEGKQLRLISRNYINPNVEENIDRLMIR
-513 MSTFGNT
+513 NNKISNALRSGYMDGKKMTEADRAYYEQELKNN
-520 AIVQDKKNGK
+520 VQ
-530 VYRIALP
+530 
-537 SGINYVN
+537 
-544 ERQRDAALQAAKQAS
+544 QAQWF
-559 EIVYTKK
+559 
-566 LPNGKAATQTEIA
+566 
-579 QAEQDYKNAINY
+579 
-591 AYLYQSQL
+591 QSQV

-605 KTQEYSPQGY
+605 SAQTYTPQAYN

>member
-86 ASRRNLMNMR
+86 ASRRTLMNMR
-96 AQYASNIIPIEEA
+96 AQYASNIVPIEEA

-116 AQVLW
+116 SQLLW

-142 YMKNPTYTPQSY
+142 YMQNPSYTPQSY

-172 TLSSYGKGEP
+172 TLSSYGKGKP
-182 IDSYTNTFIQKHG
+182 IDNYTNTFIQRHG
-195 LTRNDIQK
+195 LTRDDVQK
-203 YLNGETNATNKVLGA
+203 YLNGDTTATNKVLGA

-227 QIGNWANENQR
+227 QIGNWANENQK
-238 RQAANFIKQGMWSA
+238 RQATSFIKQGMWSA
-252 IGQDTVQ
+252 IGQDTIN

-283 QQTNDNL
+283 QQSNSIAVNEM
-290 PINPTPI
+290 PI

-307 EMREKYKQYF
+307 KMRDKYKQYF

-323 TYLSQKGREQY
+323 TYLTQKGREVY
-334 FKEQELLTKIDR
+334 NE
-346 GEKITDKE
+346 GEVHYTS
-354 LNEWKN
+354 N
-360 SEIGKK
+360 SENIKRGSVMGSDGRMYNLKK
-366 IINSKIPQ
+366 DKQGRYYYTEKS
-374 SRFSKK
+374 
-380 VDFSKDSPVVFLKE
+380 DFKDFL
-394 LKNELNKNRGF
+394 N
-405 KTFLDSLGA
+405 SLGA

-419 KGHNWQPGNVGN
+419 KGTNWQPGNVGN

-440 VRGDAKRFMEYN
+440 VRGDAKQYMEYD
-452 YALNEDQQKAYK
+452 YALSPEQQKAYK
-464 NAIITANLGN
+464 NQIAAANIGR
-474 DKVYESTFNRK
+474 DKIYAAKFDRK
-485 TQKFERGK
+485 TGTWKKDED
-493 SIDLSDF
+493 IDLADF
-500 ATDENKYTITDIR
+500 LNEDNKWTVTNARFGAQGRTYIAKNKEGKIIRFVMPVGINPNVEENIDKKAKDAMDISAILRSGKLKGKPLTDIQK
-513 MSTFGNT
+513 
-520 AIVQDKKNGK
+520 AQ
-530 VYRIALP
+530 L
-537 SGINYVN
+537 
-544 ERQRDAALQAAKQAS
+544 RQA
-559 EIVYTKK
+559 Y
-566 LPNGKAATQTEIA
+566 N
-579 QAEQDYKNAINY
+579 NAIQQ
-591 AYLYQSQL
+591 AYLFQSQL
-599 GIQNTT
+599 GVLNNTS
-605 KTQEYSPQGY
+605 TQDFAAQAYE

>member
-50 KLANNAQDADVYS
+50 KLANNAQDADVYNT
-63 KYKSY
+63 YKAY
-68 SNQLKE
+68 SNQLK
-74 AANDVLNNGINA
+74 AAADDILNNGINT

-203 YLNGETNATNKVLGA
+203 YLNGETTATNKVLSA

-269 YKFNQQLALLQAQQ
+269 YKFQQQLALAQAQQ
-283 QQTNDNL
+283 QQQDQL
-290 PINPTPI
+290 SAINEVPI
-297 YTPEEQKEAD
+297 YTPEEQNEAD
-307 EMREKYKQYF
+307 EIREKYKKYF
-317 YTKNGR
+317 YTKNGK
-323 TYLSQKGREQY
+323 TYLSQKGREEYEKQTTINEPVRYDSKAGKWYYVIGSKIHGGMQGAAPGAKQY
-334 FKEQELLTKIDR
+334 VAKGTKIEYEGND
-346 GEKITDKE
+346 
-354 LNEWKN
+354 
-360 SEIGKK
+360 
-366 IINSKIPQ
+366 
-374 SRFSKK
+374 
-380 VDFSKDSPVVFLKE
+380 PVVKV
-394 LKNELNKNRGF
+394 
-405 KTFLDSLGA
+405 KTGQSQFRSFLDSLGA

-419 KGHNWQPGNVGN
+419 KGNNWQPGNIGN
-431 LWSKYISTG
+431 LWNKYISTG
-440 VRGDAKRFMEYN
+440 IKGDAKQYMEYN
-452 YALNEDQQKAYK
+452 YALNNEQQNTYTKM
-464 NAIITANLGN
+464 LGEIGGLYEAKF
-474 DKVYESTFNRK
+474 DKKS
-485 TQKFERGK
+485 GK
-493 SIDLSDF
+493 WIEGDKIDLEDF
-500 ATDENKYTITDIR
+500 RNADNKWNVTSARYGSSGRTYLATNKEGKQLRLISRNYINPNVEENIDRLMIR
-513 MSTFGNT
+513 NNKISNALRSGYMDGKKMTEADRAYYEQELRNN
-520 AIVQDKKNGK
+520 VQ
-530 VYRIALP
+530 
-537 SGINYVN
+537 
-544 ERQRDAALQAAKQAS
+544 QAQWF
-559 EIVYTKK
+559 
-566 LPNGKAATQTEIA
+566 
-579 QAEQDYKNAINY
+579 
-591 AYLYQSQL
+591 QSQV

-605 KTQEYSPQGY
+605 SAQTYAPQSFN

>member
-1 MANYSLTVNSTFN
+1 MANYSLMISSSFN

-50 KLANNAQDADVYS
+50 KLANNAQDADVYNT
-63 KYKSY
+63 YKAY
-68 SNQLKE
+68 SNQLK
-74 AANDVLNNGINA
+74 AAADDILNNGINT

-116 AQVLW
+116 AQILW

-203 YLNGETNATNKVLGA
+203 YLNGETTATNKVLSA

-238 RQAANFIKQGMWSA
+238 RQASNFIKQGMWSA

-259 AMENFEAREN
+259 AMDNFEAREN
-269 YKFNQQLALLQAQQ
+269 YKFQQQLALAQAQQ
-283 QQTNDNL
+283 QQQDQL
-290 PINPTPI
+290 SAINEVPI

-307 EMREKYKQYF
+307 EMREKYKKYF

-323 TYLSQKGREQY
+323 TYLSQKGREAY
-334 FKEQELLTKIDR
+334 NE
-346 GEKITDKE
+346 GEVHYTS
-354 LNEWKN
+354 N
-360 SEIGKK
+360 SENIKRGAIMGSDGRMYDLKK
-366 IINSKIPQ
+366 DKQGRYYYTEKS
-374 SRFSKK
+374 
-380 VDFSKDSPVVFLKE
+380 DFKDFL
-394 LKNELNKNRGF
+394 N
-405 KTFLDSLGA
+405 SLGA

-419 KGHNWQPGNVGN
+419 KGNNWQPGNVGN
-431 LWSKYISTG
+431 LWNKYINTG
-440 VRGDAKRFMEYN
+440 VKGDAKQYMEYN
-452 YALNEDQQKAYK
+452 YALNNEQQNTYTKM
-464 NAIITANLGN
+464 LGEIGGLYEAKF
-474 DKVYESTFNRK
+474 DKKS
-485 TQKFERGK
+485 GK
-493 SIDLSDF
+493 WIEGDKIDLENFRNADNKWNVTSARYGSSGRTYL
-500 ATDENKYTITDIR
+500 ATNKEGKQLRLISRNYINPNVEENIDRLMIR
-513 MSTFGNT
+513 NNKISNALRSGYMDGKKMTEADRAYYEQELRNN
-520 AIVQDKKNGK
+520 VQ
-530 VYRIALP
+530 
-537 SGINYVN
+537 
-544 ERQRDAALQAAKQAS
+544 QAQWF
-559 EIVYTKK
+559 
-566 LPNGKAATQTEIA
+566 
-579 QAEQDYKNAINY
+579 
-591 AYLYQSQL
+591 QSQV

-605 KTQEYSPQGY
+605 SAQTYAPQSFN

>member
-1 MANYSLTVNSTFN
+1 MAKNYSLTVNSTFN

-50 KLANNAQDADVYS
+50 KLANNAQDADVYNT
-63 KYKSY
+63 YKAY
-68 SNQLKE
+68 SNQLK
-74 AANDVLNNGINA
+74 AAADDILNNGINT

-203 YLNGETNATNKVLGA
+203 YLNGETTATNKVLGA

-269 YKFNQQLALLQAQQ
+269 YKLQQQLALMQAQQ
-283 QQTNDNL
+283 QQQDQL
-290 PINPTPI
+290 SAINEVPI
-297 YTPEEQKEAD
+297 YTPEEQNEVDKI
-307 EMREKYKQYF
+307 REKYKKYF
-317 YTKNGR
+317 YTKNGK
-323 TYLSQKGREQY
+323 TYLRQIGREAY
-334 FKEQELLTKIDR
+334 NE
-346 GEKITDKE
+346 GEIHYT
-354 LNEWKN
+354 NN
-360 SEIGKK
+360 SENIKRGSVMGSDGRMHDLKK
-366 IINSKIPQ
+366 DKQGRYYYTEKS
-374 SRFSKK
+374 
-380 VDFSKDSPVVFLKE
+380 DFKD
-394 LKNELNKNRGF
+394 
-405 KTFLDSLGA
+405 FLDSLGA

-419 KGHNWQPGNVGN
+419 KGNNWQPGNVGN
-431 LWSKYISTG
+431 LWNKYISTG
-440 VRGDAKRFMEYN
+440 VKGDAKQYMEYN
-452 YALNEDQQKAYK
+452 YALNNEQQNTYTKM
-464 NAIITANLGN
+464 LGEIGGLYEAKF
-474 DKVYESTFNRK
+474 DKKS
-485 TQKFERGK
+485 GK
-493 SIDLSDF
+493 WVEGDKIDLEDF
-500 ATDENKYTITDIR
+500 RNADNKWNVTSARYGSSGRTYLATNKEGKQLRLISRNYINPNVEENIDRLMIR
-513 MSTFGNT
+513 NNKISNALRSGYMDGKKMTEADRAYYEQELRNN
-520 AIVQDKKNGK
+520 VQ
-530 VYRIALP
+530 
-537 SGINYVN
+537 
-544 ERQRDAALQAAKQAS
+544 QAQWF
-559 EIVYTKK
+559 
-566 LPNGKAATQTEIA
+566 
-579 QAEQDYKNAINY
+579 
-591 AYLYQSQL
+591 QSQV

-605 KTQEYSPQGY
+605 SAQTYNPQAYN

>member
-50 KLANNAQDADVYS
+50 KLANNAQDADVYNT
-63 KYKSY
+63 YKAY
-68 SNQLKE
+68 SNQLK
-74 AANDVLNNGINA
+74 AAADDILNNGINT

-182 IDSYTNTFIQKHG
+182 IDNYTNTFIQKHG

-203 YLNGETNATNKVLGA
+203 YLNGETTATNKVLGA

-269 YKFNQQLALLQAQQ
+269 YKFNQQLALMQAQQ
-283 QQTNDNL
+283 QQQDQL
-290 PINPTPI
+290 SAINEVPI
-297 YTPEEQKEAD
+297 YTPEEQNEVDK
-307 EMREKYKQYF
+307 MREKYKKYF

-323 TYLSQKGREQY
+323 TYLRQIGREAY
-334 FKEQELLTKIDR
+334 NE
-346 GEKITDKE
+346 GEIHYTS
-354 LNEWKN
+354 N
-360 SEIGKK
+360 SENIKRGAVMGSDGRMYDLKK
-366 IINSKIPQ
+366 DKQGRYYYTEKS
-374 SRFSKK
+374 
-380 VDFSKDSPVVFLKE
+380 DFKD
-394 LKNELNKNRGF
+394 
-405 KTFLDSLGA
+405 FLDSLGA

-419 KGHNWQPGNVGN
+419 KGNNWQPGNVGN
-431 LWSKYISTG
+431 LWNKYISTG
-440 VRGDAKRFMEYN
+440 IKGDAKQFMEYDYPLN
-452 YALNEDQQKAYK
+452 PTQQEAYKQLLGNAGDLYEAKFDKKSGKWIKGDKLDLEDFLNEDNKWNVTASRYGSSGRTYLATNKEGKKLRIISRNYINPNVEENIDRLMIRNNKISNALRSGYMNGKKMTEADKAY
-464 NAIITANLGN
+464 
-474 DKVYESTFNRK
+474 YEQELRN
-485 TQKFERGK
+485 
-493 SIDLSDF
+493 
-500 ATDENKYTITDIR
+500 N
-513 MSTFGNT
+513 
-520 AIVQDKKNGK
+520 VQ
-530 VYRIALP
+530 
-537 SGINYVN
+537 
-544 ERQRDAALQAAKQAS
+544 QAQWF
-559 EIVYTKK
+559 
-566 LPNGKAATQTEIA
+566 
-579 QAEQDYKNAINY
+579 
-591 AYLYQSQL
+591 QSQV

-605 KTQEYSPQGY
+605 SAQTYNPQGFN